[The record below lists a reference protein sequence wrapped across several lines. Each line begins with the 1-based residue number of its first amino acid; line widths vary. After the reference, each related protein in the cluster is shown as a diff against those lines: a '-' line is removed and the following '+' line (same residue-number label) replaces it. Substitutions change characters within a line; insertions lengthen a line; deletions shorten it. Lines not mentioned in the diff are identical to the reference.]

1 MTTPS
6 PGLCVL
12 FVSPECAPIAKVG
25 GLADVSASLPPALRA
40 LGIDARLLLPGY
52 PGVLAA
58 AKDAREIARLTVL
71 PSSIEVRLL
80 EEKLPSGVP
89 MIILDSPQLFQRGG
103 GPYQDPDGEDWPDN
117 AERFGALSRIA
128 AILGGAASP
137 LDWRPQVIHCNDWP
151 AALAP
156 AYLRYAPPPRAATV
170 MTIHNLAFQ
179 GNVDPEWV
187 ALLGLPPSSLAVDGL
202 EFHGRMSFLK
212 AGLFYSDAI
221 TTVSP
226 TYAREVQSA
235 ELGFGLEG
243 LLRHRRES
251 LFGILNG
258 IDTVLWDPKTD
269 PHIARQ
275 YGADTLDEKWI
286 NKKALQGRLKLPA
299 DPDIP
304 LLGIVSRLTHQ
315 KGADLLAE
323 AAQGLAELPVQ
334 LAVLGTGE
342 REMEEALRAAASK
355 YPERIAV
362 IIGFDEELAHLVEA
376 GADMFLM
383 PSRFEP
389 CGMNQMYSQ
398 RYGTPPVARATGG
411 LVDTVSDYS
420 PGALADGRATGFL
433 FREPTAAALLAAVR
447 RALTVYRNRRN
458 WRALQRNAMARDFG
472 WKPAAREYAG
482 IYARLVGEASRTPI
496 S

>member
-1 MTTPS
+1 MIMPS
-6 PGLCVL
+6 PGLRVL
-12 FVSPECAPIAKVG
+12 FVSPECAPIAKTG
-25 GLADVSASLPPALRA
+25 GLGDVSASLPPALRE

-58 AKDAREIARLTVL
+58 AKDAREIARLTL
-71 PSSIEVRLL
+71 PPSSIEVRLL
-80 EEKLPSGVP
+80 EQELPSGVP
-89 MIILDSPQLFQRGG
+89 MIILESPSLYRRGG
-103 GPYQDPDGEDWPDN
+103 GPYQDPNGEDWPDN
-117 AERFGALSRIA
+117 AERFGAMSRIA

-151 AALAP
+151 AALVP
-156 AYLRYAPPPRAATV
+156 AYLHYAPPPRAATV
-170 MTIHNLAFQ
+170 MTVHNLAFQ

-187 ALLGLPPSSLAVDGL
+187 ALLGLPPSSFVLDGL

-226 TYAREVQSA
+226 TYAREIQSA

-243 LLRHRRES
+243 LLRRRRES

-258 IDTVLWDPKTD
+258 IDTVLWDPRID

-275 YGADTLDEKWI
+275 YGADTLDEKRI
-286 NKKALQGRLKLPA
+286 NKKALQDRFKLPA

-304 LLGIVSRLTHQ
+304 LLGMVSRLTHQ
-315 KGADLLAE
+315 KGVDLLAE
-323 AAQGLAELPVQ
+323 AARGLAALPVQ

-342 REMEEALRAAASK
+342 RELERALQAAASRH
-355 YPERIAV
+355 PDSIAV

-376 GADMFLM
+376 GADLFLM

-411 LVDTVSDYS
+411 LVDTVFDYS

-433 FREPTAAALLAAVR
+433 FREPTAAALQAAVR

-482 IYARLVGEASRTPI
+482 IYARLVGKA
-496 S
+496 